1 MIDHVVRGVSR
12 IRRFLGADPGRDP
25 STELEELMSVGGEA
39 QAHVIHGRL
48 ETRGIPAMIRR
59 RTPIST
65 FTWQMSISNRYE
77 IWVRRGD
84 LKRARSL
91 IEADAS

>member
-1 MIDHVVRGVSR
+1 MIEHVVRG
-12 IRRFLGADPGRDP
+12 IRRFFAADLDRDP
-25 STELEELMSVGGEA
+25 SVELEELMSVIGEA
-39 QAHVIHGRL
+39 QAQVVRGRL

-65 FTWQMSISNRYE
+65 FTWQMPMSTSYE

-84 LKRARSL
+84 LKRARAL
-91 IEADAS
+91 VEAGVS